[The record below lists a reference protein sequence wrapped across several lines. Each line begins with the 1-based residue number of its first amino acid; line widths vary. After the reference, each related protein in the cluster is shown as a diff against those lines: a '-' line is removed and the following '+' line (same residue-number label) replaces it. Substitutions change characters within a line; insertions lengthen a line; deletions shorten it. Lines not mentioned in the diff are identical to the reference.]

1 MHLTIRTNQFDIH
14 NVMISDKT
22 KNNIMNNSDFYRI
35 YYSNENFTLS
45 GVCIFFSLNNIT
57 IEKYF
62 NKIKCNFEENSVNK
76 TNVRKIKNIE
86 KMILEKY
93 DDINN
98 NKVFRIDEQLSN
110 KFLKL
115 FDENILNIGKYDTI
129 NFQLKMVFRFLIE
142 FLQFDNEKMYCWKLL
157 LHHTWF
163 V

>member
-62 NKIKCNFEENSVNK
+62 NKIKCNFEENSINK
-76 TNVRKIKNIE
+76 TNVQKIKNIE

-98 NKVFRIDEQLSN
+98 KKVFRIDEQLSN

-115 FDENILNIGKYDTI
+115 FDENILNIGRYDTI
-129 NFQLKMVFRFLIE
+129 NFQLKISGIWSQSETNEYGLTFRF
-142 FLQFDNEKMYCWKLL
+142 
-157 LHHTWF
+157 F
-163 V
+163 VIK

>member
-62 NKIKCNFEENSVNK
+62 NKIKCNFEENYINKVNVE
-76 TNVRKIKNIE
+76 TIKNIE
-86 KMILEKY
+86 NLILNKY

-98 NKVFRIDEQLSN
+98 KKVYRIDEQLSN

-115 FDENILNIGKYDTI
+115 FDENILNIGKYETI
-129 NFQLKMVFRFLIE
+129 NFQLKISGIWSQSE
-142 FLQFDNEKMYCWKLL
+142 TNE
-157 LHHTWF
+157 
-163 V
+163 

>member
-45 GVCIFFSLNNIT
+45 GVCIFFSLNNIV

-62 NKIKCNFEENSVNK
+62 NKIKCNFEESSINK
-76 TNVRKIKNIE
+76 INVQKIKNIE

-98 NKVFRIDEQLSN
+98 KKIFRIDEQLSN

-115 FDENILNIGKYDTI
+115 FDENILNIGRYETI
-129 NFQLKMVFRFLIE
+129 NFQLKISGIWSQSESNEYGLTFRF
-142 FLQFDNEKMYCWKLL
+142 
-157 LHHTWF
+157 F
-163 V
+163 VIK

>member
-129 NFQLKMVFRFLIE
+129 NFQLKISGIWSQSETNEYGLTFRF
-142 FLQFDNEKMYCWKLL
+142 
-157 LHHTWF
+157 F
-163 V
+163 VIK

>member
-45 GVCIFFSLNNIT
+45 GVCIFFSLNNIV

-62 NKIKCNFEENSVNK
+62 NKIKCNFEESSINK
-76 TNVRKIKNIE
+76 INVQKIKNIE

-98 NKVFRIDEQLSN
+98 KKIFRIDEQLSN

-129 NFQLKMVFRFLIE
+129 NFQLKISGIWSQSETNEYGLTFRF
-142 FLQFDNEKMYCWKLL
+142 
-157 LHHTWF
+157 F
-163 V
+163 VIK